1 MLISKKTNYSKIS
14 QFFWQEH
21 VEKASQVLS
30 QSVATIDKYRKKT
43 GLGESLGKMVRRQ
56 VRSLPDKTGF
66 LFIETMKIR
75 KRVCSHMT
83 ANCCNAKLS
92 GN

>member
-56 VRSLPDKTGF
+56 VRSLPDKTVNTQAVMRAHDRE
-66 LFIETMKIR
+66 LLQREVVR
-75 KRVCSHMT
+75 KL
-83 ANCCNAKLS
+83 NC
-92 GN
+92 